1 MNDLSYSDE
10 DSSSA
15 NESMHDDYGKNNS
28 FRKFEFDFE
37 FFFLLYLTMPII

>member
-1 MNDLSYSDE
+1 MNDLSDSDE

-15 NESMHDDYGKNNS
+15 NESMHDDYGKDNS

-37 FFFLLYLTMPII
+37 FFFFYIWRCP